1 MHELG
6 VLIEVV
12 EQVSEVARENDV
24 QKIDCLV
31 LQVGE
36 LCSMIPRYMKKIY
49 PAAVDGTILEGSEL
63 VIETIPGNGR
73 CRGCQTVYNLMEER
87 GVCPACGKK
96 EFEMISGD
104 EFIIKEIV
112 CMDS

>member
-12 EQVSEVARENDV
+12 EQVTEVAKENDV
-24 QKIDCLV
+24 TKIDRLV

-49 PAAVDGTILEGSEL
+49 PAAVDDTILEGSEL
-63 VIETIPGNGR
+63 VIETIPGNGK
-73 CRGCQTVYNLMEER
+73 CKGCGSIYNLIEEH
-87 GVCPACGKK
+87 GTCPECG
-96 EFEMISGD
+96 ENDFEMISGD
-104 EFIIKEIV
+104 EFVIKEIV
-112 CMDS
+112 CFD